1 MYTDPQRQRAA
12 AAGYRVRNQKLKI
25 DLKGT
30 HNLRP
35 ELSNRTSYESKL
47 CTLKI
52 KAFGDGSCLL
62 LDFQPLAVKS
72 VDCLHG

>member
-1 MYTDPQRQRAA
+1 MHTDPQRQRAA

-35 ELSNRTSYESKL
+35 ELSNRTIHESKL